1 MIWKADPD
9 KVLRFIEEN
18 FDLFRRLYRAQLDDN
33 VVAGQDFDQM
43 VRGSGDVTVKR
54 LFEYKLLIPQ
64 YNDYRLSE
72 PLRQFLGFLL
82 SEFKPLLP
90 EELEKY
96 RVSLEELLDRIAGVD
111 KYQNPVLLRERLDAL
126 YDEVQRFLDNVESN
140 TGQLLRATQELKTN
154 KDQMTFSERVRK
166 ARHLIEHYID
176 PLSRILDV
184 HNPESIA
191 NVLTRISGAVNQA
204 RFVASE
210 PRIADRYT
218 QLHDLLRVADRRMV
232 DQSRI
237 ITRELLPLI
246 ERLQRESEI
255 LNGWVYFLERPF
267 HREVPR
273 LPKRHAFSLLGDSM
287 ETEVQFFLE
296 QFIKRPAA
304 VVLNTDASPPASTG
318 SYFDR
323 RAYLKRLDRALPVDD
338 YFGWC
343 HEALQTFED
352 RPSRTRFFRICS
364 LAFEEGERLQM
375 IFSEDRAQVAVDGVS
390 FIMPRVAVTRKAK

>member
-18 FDLFRRLYRAQLDDN
+18 FGLFQQLYRAQLDDN
-33 VVAGQDFDQM
+33 VVAGQAFDEI
-43 VRGSGDVTVKR
+43 VRGSGDITVR
-54 LFEYKLLIPQ
+54 RMFDYKLLIPQ

-72 PLRQFLGFLL
+72 PLRQFMAFLL

-90 EELEKY
+90 EELDKY
-96 RVSLEELLDRIAGVD
+96 RISLEELLDRIGGAG
-111 KYQNPVLLRERLDAL
+111 KYHSPVLLRERLDAL
-126 YDEVQRFLDNVESN
+126 YDEIQRFLDNVESN

-166 ARHLIEHYID
+166 ARHLIEHYIE

-184 HNPESIA
+184 HHRESIA
-191 NVLTRISGAVNQA
+191 NVLTRISTFVNEA
-204 RFVASE
+204 RFVAEE

-218 QLHDLLRVADRRMV
+218 QLHDLLRAADRRMV

-255 LNGWVYFLERPF
+255 LNGWVHFLERPF

-273 LPKRHAFSLLGDSM
+273 LPKRTAFSLTGGHLA
-287 ETEVQFFLE
+287 TEVQFFLE
-296 QFIKRPAA
+296 QFIHRPEA
-304 VVLNTDASPPASTG
+304 VVLRTEAEPLG
-318 SYFDR
+318 SRSNYFNRQSYVR
-323 RAYLKRLDRALPVDD
+323 RLAQALPVAN
-338 YFGWC
+338 YFEWC
-343 HEALQTFED
+343 HEALSTYED
-352 RPSRTRFFRICS
+352 RPNSTRFFRICS
-364 LAFEEGERLQM
+364 LAFEEGDRWTMSFSDERTRIRLGDL
-375 IFSEDRAQVAVDGVS
+375 ELE
-390 FIMPRVAVTRKAK
+390 MPVVTVRKNG